1 MNENCGCCEGTEKL
15 TPVSIANRPGLSAL
29 AYRTGAHGSFL
40 ETMKA
45 RLSTLGITHADMG
58 LPLNKPDEQDT
69 PTYPLQGLTTRSADD
84 PAIAMLDAW
93 ATVADVL
100 TFYQERIANEGY
112 LRTATERRSILE
124 LARLV
129 GYNLR
134 PGVSASVYL
143 AYTLEDG
150 AAETTIPAGSRS
162 QSLPGAGEQP
172 QSFETS
178 DPLFARAAWNN
189 LQPRLTRPQF
199 ITQEN
204 ADFIDTLYFQG
215 VSTNLKPN
223 DPILLVFDRNTK
235 PPGTTHP
242 GQFVRFVKA
251 VEPQV
256 AEKRTKVTLQVI
268 LTVDSFGRAVQQTVE
283 RYLDLQ
289 TFCVSSGNKLI
300 NDVVANQLTNDVVD
314 ILNNLLSDVTQ
325 LEKGPNLNLDTLV
338 QKLTFYLDGSL
349 TDNQPGLKNELDE
362 AASKKFAILAT
373 WLNALVADLEKILI
387 WVPPS
392 PKNTGTAMQ
401 PLSEMPIQ
409 ALPVPSLNGFSTLVD
424 IPSLIAPL
432 VKPASLQPPNSQRLG
447 RDPGQTFA
455 ARSDIYTQLL
465 TVLNPTLET
474 ATLYSAIAAAPVTRL
489 SDLKSTQ
496 AFSVKAAP
504 FGHNAPLKPNFDKNG
519 KVIDQEEWPLNG
531 AVTFGAAI
539 FLVPPIPIMSLSTT
553 PPPDSDNT
561 ASVEAS
567 PQSSAGGTQLGELT
581 LNGGQISIARDG
593 STESKTISFDQLSQ
607 TSSLDGFSVTI
618 TITPVT
624 PHSDSVSSIVFDFT
638 DSSQHIHQSIK
649 VTPQPKAGGKQVVGV
664 QLNDTETRQDVSSG
678 EQKGYSTKE
687 HNVNVGFDTQS
698 NSISVTDEVFT
709 PVPPEQR
716 TVLALDGEFDQI
728 IPGSWVIIERPDR
741 TDPTKNEQ
749 IINKVLKT
757 ETVSLPDYGITGTV
771 TRLTLEQPW
780 LGDKDVALATLRQ
793 VTVYAQSEQRDLNDE
808 TIDPI
813 VESVC
818 GNTIEL
824 DRLYDGL
831 QSGRWL
837 IVTGERTDT
846 FVTGTIGTEIVM
858 LSGVTQGVHQV
869 SVSSTGSQM
878 ASGNGQTAQGDGPL
892 APGNELISLGDGQK
906 TAGDGKM
913 TMGGNQQLVNTTKKI
928 DLPGDKT
935 HTFITL
941 ANDLSFTYK
950 RDTVTIY
957 GNVVQATNGET
968 RVEVLGSG
976 DGTKKLQQFQLR
988 KSPLTY
994 VPAPNAAGITSTLQ
1008 VRVNNILW
1016 HETDNLAAAHPTDRT
1031 YITQEDDKSQTSVV
1045 FGNGEHGARLPTG
1058 VENVKAVYRFGIG
1071 TPGNVKAKQINQ
1083 LSSRPLGVKGVIN
1096 PKPATGGADAESRDQ
1111 ARRNVPLAVQA
1122 LDRLVSVED
1131 YADFAHIFAGIG
1143 KASSARL
1150 SDGHRQLVHLTIAGA
1165 NNIPIDVNS
1174 DLFQNL
1180 FQALRQQG
1188 DPFVPLQVDL
1198 CEVLMLVISANV
1210 RLLPDYE
1217 WEPVEPVLRA
1227 AVLDAFSFERRELGQ
1242 SVFQS
1247 ELISIIQGVA
1257 GVDYV
1262 NLEIMGVVGEDK
1274 ILAAIN
1280 KATLNPADPDKEDK
1294 ETEDKETDETGEIA
1308 KEELAEEFLEL
1319 LALTGHHDIPV
1330 RLARINPNSKTLAD
1344 RILPAQLAFL
1354 SPDVPDTLIL
1364 NPLP

>member
-29 AYRTGAHGSFL
+29 AYRVGTHGSFL

-45 RLSTLGITHADMG
+45 RLSNMGIAHADMG
-58 LPLNKPDEQDT
+58 LSLDKPDEQDT
-69 PTYPLQGLTTRSADD
+69 PTYPLQGLTTRSVDD

-93 ATVADVL
+93 ATIADVL

-150 AAETTIPAGSRS
+150 AETTIPAGSRS

-178 DPLFARAAWNN
+178 DPLIARAAWNN

-199 ITQEN
+199 ITPEN
-204 ADFIDTLYFQG
+204 ADFIDTLYFQD

-235 PPGTTHP
+235 PAGTTSP
-242 GQFVRFVKA
+242 GQFVRLVKA
-251 VEPQV
+251 VEPQA

-268 LTVDSFGRAVQQTVE
+268 LTVDSFGRAIQQTVE

-289 TFCVSSGNKLI
+289 TFCVSSGN
-300 NDVVANQLTNDVVD
+300 NLTNDVVD
-314 ILNNLLSDVTQ
+314 ILKKLLSDVTQ
-325 LEKGPNLNLDTLV
+325 LEQGPNRNLDTLV

-349 TDNQPGLKNELDE
+349 TDNQPGLKNEFDE
-362 AASKKFAILAT
+362 AVSKRFAVLAT
-373 WLNALVADLEKILI
+373 WLGALVAELEKILS

-392 PKNTGTAMQ
+392 LNTGTAVQ
-401 PLSEMPIQ
+401 SLSEMAIQ
-409 ALPVPSLNGFSTLVD
+409 ALPVPSLNGSSTLVD

-432 VKPASLQPPNSQRLG
+432 VKPASLQPSNGQRLR
-447 RDPGQTFA
+447 RDPDQTFA
-455 ARSDIYTQLL
+455 AQSDIYTQLL

-474 ATLYSAIAAAPVTRL
+474 ATLYSAIAAAPVTQL

-519 KVIDQEEWPLNG
+519 KIVDQEEWPLDS
-531 AVTFGAAI
+531 AVTIGAQI
-539 FLVPPIPIMSLSTT
+539 FLQPRIVIL
-553 PPPDSDNT
+553 
-561 ASVEAS
+561 AAAS
-567 PQSSAGGTQLGELT
+567 PQSSGSSTPPPTNFSDFL
-581 LNGGQISIARDG
+581 LNGGKVSIAQDG
-593 STESKTISFDQLSQ
+593 TTESKTIAFDQSSQ
-607 TSSLDGFSVTI
+607 TVYLAGFSVSIKINHDTD
-618 TITPVT
+618 PKN
-624 PHSDSVSSIVFDFT
+624 VSSIVFDFT
-638 DSSQHIHQSIK
+638 DSGQHIQQS
-649 VTPQPKAGGKQVVGV
+649 VTVSPQPDIGAIQVVGV
-664 QLNDTETRQDVSSG
+664 QVNSADKGLEVLIGQ
-678 EQKGYSTKE
+678 QKGYSTEE
-687 HNVNVGFDTQS
+687 HNVNVVFESETD
-698 NSISVTDEVFT
+698 NSSADIVAFINITDALFT
-709 PVPPEQR
+709 PVPPDQR
-716 TVLALDGEFDQI
+716 NVLALDGQFDQI
-728 IPGSWVIIERPDR
+728 IPGSWVVIERPDK
-741 TDPTKNEQ
+741 TDSSQLKQ
-749 IINKVLKT
+749 IISKVIKT
-757 ETVSLPDYGITGTV
+757 ETISPTAYGITGTA
-771 TRLTLEQPW
+771 TQLTLDQRW
-780 LGDKDVALATLRQ
+780 LDDNDVSLSMLRQ
-793 VTVYAQSEQRDLNDE
+793 VTIYAQSAQRDLTDE
-808 TIDPI
+808 TIDPV

-818 GNTIEL
+818 GSSIEL
-824 DRLYDGL
+824 DGLYAGL

-846 FVTGTIGTEIVM
+846 FVTGMIGTELVM
-858 LSGVTQGVHQV
+858 LSGVTQGVHQAP
-869 SVSSTGSQM
+869 VSSTGSQM
-878 ASGNGQTAQGDGPL
+878 ALGNGQKSQDDGQVTPSD
-892 APGNELISLGDGQK
+892 ELISLGDGHK
-906 TAGDGKM
+906 VAGNGKM
-913 TMGGNQQLVNTTKKI
+913 TMGGNQELVDTTKKI

-941 ANDLSFTYK
+941 ANDLSYTYK

-976 DGTKKLQQFQLR
+976 DGTKQLQQFQLR

-1016 HETDNLAAAHPTDRT
+1016 HETDDLAAAGPNDRT
-1031 YITQEDDKSQTSVV
+1031 YITQEDDNSQTSVV
-1045 FGNGEHGARLPTG
+1045 FGNGEHGARLPSG

-1071 TPGNVKAKQINQ
+1071 TPGNVKAKQINL
-1083 LSSRPLGVKGVIN
+1083 LSSRPSGVKGVIN
-1096 PKPATGGADAESRDQ
+1096 PKPATGGADAERRDQ
-1111 ARRNVPLAVQA
+1111 ARRNVPLAVKA

-1131 YADFAHIFAGIG
+1131 YADFARTFAGIG

-1150 SDGHRQLVHLTIAGA
+1150 SDGRRQLVHLTIAGA
-1165 NNIPIDVNS
+1165 NNIPIDVDS

-1180 FQALRQQG
+1180 FQALRQLG
-1188 DPFVPLQVDL
+1188 DPFEPLEVAL
-1198 CEVLMLVISANV
+1198 CEVLLLTISANV
-1210 RLLPDYE
+1210 RLLPDHE
-1217 WEPVEPVLRA
+1217 WEAVEPVMRA
-1227 AVLDAFSFERRELGQ
+1227 TVLDAFGFEQRELGQ
-1242 SVFQS
+1242 SVFLS
-1247 ELISIIQGVA
+1247 EVMSVIQNVA

-1262 NLEIMGVVGEDK
+1262 EMLKFDALDENAVEDALKEVKDDSTPSTSSKALVVGSSTTAVDLPK
-1274 ILAAIN
+1274 SP
-1280 KATLNPADPDKEDK
+1280 TV
-1294 ETEDKETDETGEIA
+1294 
-1308 KEELAEEFLEL
+1308 
-1319 LALTGHHDIPV
+1319 HQRIPV
-1330 RLARINPNSKTLAD
+1330 YLARFSAQTTDPSQL
-1344 RILPAQLAFL
+1344 ILPAQLAFL
-1354 SPDVPDTLIL
+1354 SPDVHDTLIL

>member
-45 RLSTLGITHADMG
+45 RLSTLGITHADIG

-150 AAETTIPAGSRS
+150 AAETTIPVGSRS

-178 DPLFARAAWNN
+178 DPLIARAAWNN

-199 ITQEN
+199 ITPEN

-223 DPILLVFDRNTK
+223 DPILLVFDPNTQ
-235 PPGTTHP
+235 PAGATSP

-251 VEPQV
+251 VEPQA

-268 LTVDSFGRAVQQTVE
+268 LTIDSFGRAVQQTVE

-314 ILNNLLSDVTQ
+314 ILNNLLSDVTK
-325 LEKGPNLNLDTLV
+325 LEKDPKRNLVPLV
-338 QKLTFYLDGSL
+338 QKLTFYLHGSSAG
-349 TDNQPGLKNELDE
+349 NVPGLRDKK
-362 AASKKFAILAT
+362 AVSKGFAILAT
-373 WLNALVADLEKILI
+373 WLNAMVADFEKILS
-387 WVPPS
+387 WL
-392 PKNTGTAMQ
+392 PKRITTSGGTAMQ

-409 ALPVPSLNGFSTLVD
+409 GPPGPSLDGFSTLVD

-432 VKPASLQPPNSQRLG
+432 VKPASLQPANSQRLG

-455 ARSDIYTQLL
+455 AQSDIYTQLL

-474 ATLYSAIAAAPVTRL
+474 ATLYSAIAAAPVTPP

-519 KVIDQEEWPLNG
+519 KIVDQEEWPLNG
-531 AVTFGAAI
+531 AVTIGAQI
-539 FLVPPIPIMSLSTT
+539 FLQHPIGILAAAS
-553 PPPDSDNT
+553 PPPSDSGST
-561 ASVEAS
+561 PSEEAS
-567 PQSSAGGTQLGELT
+567 PQSGGGTPPNKFSDFLLH
-581 LNGGQISIARDG
+581 GGKVSIAQDG
-593 STESKTISFDQLSQ
+593 TTTSQTIAFDQLSQ
-607 TSSLDGFSVTI
+607 KFNNLAGFSVSI
-618 TITPVT
+618 TINPDTAQPKN
-624 PHSDSVSSIVFDFT
+624 VSSIVFDFT
-638 DSSQHIHQSIK
+638 DSGREIQQSIT
-649 VTPQPKAGGKQVVGV
+649 VSPQPNIGDKQVVDV
-664 QLNDTETRQDVSSG
+664 QVNSTDKGLEVLIGQ
-678 EQKGYSTKE
+678 QKGYSTEE
-687 HNVNVGFDTQS
+687 HNVNADFESDSV
-698 NSISVTDEVFT
+698 SVTDALFT
-709 PVPPEQR
+709 PMPPDQR
-716 TVLALDGEFDQI
+716 NVLALDGQFDQV
-728 IPGSWVIIERPDR
+728 IPGSWVIIERPDK
-741 TDPTKNEQ
+741 TDPAKKQ
-749 IINKVLKT
+749 IINKVLQT
-757 ETVSLPDYGITGTV
+757 ETVSLADYGITGTV

-780 LGDKDVALATLRQ
+780 LGDKDIALATLRQ
-793 VTVYAQSEQRDLNDE
+793 VTVYAQSAKRDLADE

-824 DRLYDGL
+824 DGLYDGL

-869 SVSSTGSQM
+869 PVSSTGSQM
-878 ASGNGQTAQGDGPL
+878 ASGNCQTAQGDGPL
-892 APGNELISLGDGQK
+892 APGIELISSGDGQK

-913 TMGGNQQLVNTTKKI
+913 TMGGNQQQVNTTKKI

-1008 VRVNNILW
+1008 VRVINILW
-1016 HETDNLAAAHPTDRT
+1016 HETDNLTAAHPTDRT
-1031 YITQEDDKSQTSVV
+1031 YITHKNDKSQTSVV

-1083 LSSRPLGVKGVIN
+1083 LSFRPLGVKGVIN
-1096 PKPATGGADAESRDQ
+1096 PKPATGGADAVSRDQ
-1111 ARRNVPLAVQA
+1111 ARRNAPLAVQA

-1143 KASSARL
+1143 KSSSARI
-1150 SDGHRQLVHLTIAGA
+1150 SDGRRQLVHLTIAGA

-1180 FQALRQQG
+1180 FQALRQHG
-1188 DPFVPLQVDL
+1188 DPFVPLQLDL
-1198 CEVLMLVISANV
+1198 CEVLLLVISANV
-1210 RLLPDYE
+1210 RLLLDYE
-1217 WEPVEPVLRA
+1217 WE
-1227 AVLDAFSFERRELGQ
+1227 
-1242 SVFQS
+1242 SV
-1247 ELISIIQGVA
+1247 
-1257 GVDYV
+1257 
-1262 NLEIMGVVGEDK
+1262 
-1274 ILAAIN
+1274 
-1280 KATLNPADPDKEDK
+1280 
-1294 ETEDKETDETGEIA
+1294 
-1308 KEELAEEFLEL
+1308 
-1319 LALTGHHDIPV
+1319 
-1330 RLARINPNSKTLAD
+1330 
-1344 RILPAQLAFL
+1344 
-1354 SPDVPDTLIL
+1354 
-1364 NPLP
+1364 